1 MSIVSMN
8 FGFAGQVGVT
18 PRRVQ
23 MVVTDSLATFTTANY
38 LNQNGIA
45 PNTVYST
52 DIFDVIYSYNALTQ
66 TGTYAQFLPSIAA
79 STGIITLSL
88 DVSEGNVLLPVIAN
102 HFAVFNGTTGQIKSD
117 AATVI
122 NSGNIQAGL
131 SGTAGYLASFPAT
144 ASKGSLR
151 ITGVANTGDTL
162 VTISNALH
170 GQASVYSIP
179 DSGSATATFAVCPAA
194 LVSGNAVKASGTAGL
209 LVDAAYALKA
219 NTTAAYAGGGTS
231 NAFVAT
237 GVTAT
242 SIVTA
247 SILSSTNAVSIVKVV
262 PTANT
267 LTVDFSADPG
277 AATTVSWIAISAAV

>member
-8 FGFAGQVGVT
+8 FGFVGQEGVH

-23 MVVTDSLATFTTANY
+23 MVVTDGLTALTTAGY
-38 LNQNGIA
+38 ITVQSLS
-45 PNTVYST
+45 PNTVYPT
-52 DIFDVIYSYNALTQ
+52 DIFDIIYSYNTSTNA
-66 TGTYAQFLPSIAA
+66 GTYAVFLPTIA
-79 STGIITLSL
+79 SNGSITLAL
-88 DVSEGNVLLPVIAN
+88 DVSEGNVILPVIAD
-102 HFAVFNGTTGQIKSD
+102 HMAAFSGTTGKIKSD
-117 AATVI
+117 ASTII
-122 NSGNIQAGL
+122 NSGNVQAGL
-131 SGTAGYLASFPAT
+131 SGTAGYLASFPSA

-151 ITGVANTGDTL
+151 VTAVANTGNTL
-162 VTISNALH
+162 TTISNSAM
-170 GQASVYSIP
+170 GQASVVSIP
-179 DSGSATATFAVCPAA
+179 DPAAATATFAVCPAA

-247 SILSSTNAVSIVKVV
+247 SILASTNAVSIVKVV

>member
-8 FGFAGQVGVT
+8 FGFAGQEGIH

-23 MVVTDSLATFTTANY
+23 MVVTDGLTALTTAGY
-38 LNQNGIA
+38 ITVQSLL
-45 PNTVYST
+45 PNTVYPT
-52 DIFDVIYSYNALTQ
+52 DIFDIIYSYNTSTN
-66 TGTYAQFLPSIAA
+66 TGTYAVFLPTIA
-79 STGIITLSL
+79 SNGSITLAL
-88 DVSEGNVLLPVIAN
+88 DVSEGNVLLPVIAD
-102 HFAVFNGTTGQIKSD
+102 HMAAFSGTTGKIKSD
-117 AATVI
+117 ASTII
-122 NSGNIQAGL
+122 NSGNVQAGL
-131 SGTAGYLASFPAT
+131 SGTAGYLASFPSA

-151 ITGVANTGDTL
+151 VTAVANTGNTL
-162 VTISNALH
+162 TTISNSAM
-170 GQASVYSIP
+170 GQASVISIP
-179 DSGSATATFAVCPAA
+179 DPAAATASFAVCPAA
-194 LVSGNAVKASGTAGL
+194 LVNGNAVKASGTAGL
-209 LVDAAYALKA
+209 LVDAGYSLKA

-247 SILSSTNAVSIVKVV
+247 SILASTNAVSIVKVV

-267 LTVDFSADPG
+267 LTVSFSADPG